1 MIVVTFFLLFSCFA
15 INPLLFCITELMADP
30 EVGPFLQK
38 FMGKIMGGGG
48 GMGMPGGMGSA
59 PMGGGGFGEDMPD
72 FGGED
77 DLDDMPD
84 LVD

>member
-1 MIVVTFFLLFSCFA
+1 
-15 INPLLFCITELMADP
+15 MADP

-38 FMGKIMGGGG
+38 FMGKIMGGVGG
-48 GMGMPGGMGSA
+48 GMGMPGGMGAAST
-59 PMGGGGFGEDMPD
+59 GGAGFGEDIPD
-72 FGGED
+72 LGGDD